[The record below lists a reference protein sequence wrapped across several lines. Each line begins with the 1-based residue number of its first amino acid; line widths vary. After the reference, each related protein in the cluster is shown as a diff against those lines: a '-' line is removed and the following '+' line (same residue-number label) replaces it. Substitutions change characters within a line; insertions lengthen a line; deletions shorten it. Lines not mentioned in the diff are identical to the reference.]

1 MFKIAK
7 HEMTPFANTH
17 GPSWS
22 GQPSSVG
29 AIAALMAKQVKISDK
44 KNPANPNFLAV
55 YSSNLLL
62 IPLYKAIA
70 NTQ

>member
-7 HEMTPFANTH
+7 HEITPLANTH

-29 AIAALMAKQVKISDK
+29 AIAALIAKQVKIRDRK
-44 KNPANPNFLAV
+44 KPANPNFLAF
-55 YSSNLLL
+55 YSSKCFL
-62 IPLYKAIA
+62 IPVYKAMA